1 MKRIFEQTTKTYELE
16 HTDAYLDKIKDSI
29 KEIQF
34 SYLLGPNSVM
44 R

>member
-16 HTDAYLDKIKDSI
+16 YTDAYLDKIEDSI

-34 SYLLGPNSVM
+34 SHLLGQNSLM